1 MKNQYETLNEILN
14 RIFSFSWDLHP
25 EFDDNLQKFFDRQ
38 DTRITR
44 IMSDKFQI
52 KANVGHTWQYPD
64 MTYEMVHYVSDRKI
78 NRNPEKVS
86 VLKKPLDFMPD
97 SNYYYWGCYLSV
109 CAYLL
114 DRVPDRMMIYCG
126 PEGNEFYH
134 FKYRPEIA
142 KIILAGR
149 LIELGT
155 EEPEFISQIN
165 LFS

>member
-1 MKNQYETLNEILN
+1 MKNPPTDLHEILN
-14 RIFSFSWDLHP
+14 RIFSFSWETHLD
-25 EFDDNLQKFFDRQ
+25 FDSNLQKFFDSK

-44 IMSDKFQI
+44 IVSDKFQI
-52 KANVGHTWQYPD
+52 SANVGHTWQYPD

-78 NRNPEKVS
+78 NRNPEKVTM
-86 VLKKPLDFMPD
+86 LDYPLHFMPD

-114 DRVPDRMMIYCG
+114 DRVPDRMLIYCG
-126 PEGNEFYH
+126 PEENEFYP

-142 KIILAGR
+142 KIILAKR
-149 LIELGT
+149 LVELG
-155 EEPEFISQIN
+155 ESEPELEIQKQ